1 MIKFSVPNNEFER
14 SIRYPV
20 EDKLLYDNPS
30 YYGLTFEALRVI
42 LK

>member
-20 EDKLLYDNPS
+20 EDKLLFDNRS
-30 YYGLTFEALRVI
+30 HYGLTLEALRVF